1 MTPATTTP
9 VQRRN
14 AYLAWA
20 TICLVWGTTY
30 LGIKVALESIPP
42 FLMGGLRYIIAGSIL
57 AAFLRLQGKS
67 MPPWNAMPGFL
78 LSGALLLGV
87 GNGGVIWAEM
97 HVPSGL
103 AAVMIAATPFW
114 MTGVESLLPN
124 GDRLTRR
131 SMFGLLVGFS
141 GILLLVW
148 PDLKFDAAGGWQF
161 TAGVIALQ
169 LACLGWVLGSS
180 YSKYRRGATDPITAS
195 AFQMLL
201 GGGVMLLAGTLHGEW
216 SVLAFT
222 PRTTAALVYLIV
234 AGSLVGFVAYI
245 YALTHLSPS
254 FVSLYAYVNPVVAVA
269 LGTLVLGEPFGWRL
283 TLAIAIILSGM
294 AIVTTKRSKA
304 APSTTSASSDKT
316 ATSEKVES
324 ATSVSV
330 ERGEK
335 RESAA

>member
-1 MTPATTTP
+1 MSAATTTP

-30 LGIKVALESIPP
+30 LAIKVALESIPP
-42 FLMGGLRYIIAGSIL
+42 FLMGGLRYVIAGSIL
-57 AAFLRLQGKS
+57 AAVLRLQGKP
-67 MPPWNAMPGFL
+67 MPSLRALPGFL

-97 HVPSGL
+97 YVPSGL
-103 AAVMIAATPFW
+103 AAVMIASTPFW
-114 MTGVESLLPN
+114 MTGIEALLP
-124 GDRLTRR
+124 GGVRLTGR
-131 SMFGLLVGFS
+131 SVLGLFVGFT

-180 YSKYRRGATDPITAS
+180 YSKRRRGAIDPITAS

-201 GGGVMLLAGTLHGEW
+201 GGGVMMLAGTLHGEW
-216 SVLAFT
+216 AVLSFT
-222 PRTTAALVYLIV
+222 PRTAGALLYLIV
-234 AGSLVGFVAYI
+234 AGSLIGFVAYI

-269 LGTLVLGEPFGWRL
+269 LGTLVLGEPFGLR
-283 TLAIAIILSGM
+283 LAIAAAIILTGLM
-294 AIVTTKRSKA
+294 IVTTKRTKA
-304 APSTTSASSDKT
+304 APSTSSEK
-316 ATSEKVES
+316 EKVES
-324 ATSVSV
+324 AAGVNV
-330 ERGEK
+330 KRGE
-335 RESAA
+335 ESAA

>member
-1 MTPATTTP
+1 M
-9 VQRRN
+9 QRRN

-42 FLMGGLRYIIAGSIL
+42 FLMGGLRYVIAGSIL
-57 AAFLRLQGKS
+57 AAFLRLQGKP
-67 MPPWNAMPGFL
+67 MPAWNALPGFL

-97 HVPSGL
+97 FVPSGL
-103 AAVMIAATPFW
+103 AAVMIASTPFW
-114 MTGVESLLPN
+114 MTGIEALLPG
-124 GDRLTRR
+124 GDRLTGR
-131 SMFGLLVGFS
+131 SVARACSSASPAFCCWCG
-141 GILLLVW
+141 
-148 PDLKFDAAGGWQF
+148 PTLKFDASGGWQF

-180 YSKYRRGATDPITAS
+180 YSKRRRGATDPITAS

-201 GGGVMLLAGTLHGEW
+201 GGGVMLLAGTLYGEW
-216 SVLAFT
+216 GALAFT
-222 PRTTAALVYLIV
+222 PRTAGALIYLIV
-234 AGSLVGFVAYI
+234 AGSLIGFVAYI

-269 LGTLVLGEPFGWRL
+269 LGTLVLGEPFGLRL
-283 TLAIAIILSGM
+283 TIAVAIILAGLT
-294 AIVTTKRSKA
+294 IVTTRRTKA
-304 APSTTSASSDKT
+304 APSTSSG
-316 ATSEKVES
+316 KVES
-324 ATSVSV
+324 AASVSV

-335 RESAA
+335 QESAA

>member
-1 MTPATTTP
+1 MTAATTTP

-30 LGIKVALESIPP
+30 LGIKIALESIPP
-42 FLMGGLRYIIAGSIL
+42 FLMGGLRYVIAGSIL
-57 AAFLRLQGKS
+57 AAVLRLQGKP
-67 MPPWNAMPGFL
+67 MPAFSALPGFL

-97 HVPSGL
+97 YVPSGL
-103 AAVMIAATPFW
+103 AAVMIASTPFW
-114 MTGVESLLPN
+114 MTGIEALLP
-124 GDRLTRR
+124 GGERLTSRAVL
-131 SMFGLLVGFS
+131 GLFVGFT

-148 PDLKFDAAGGWQF
+148 PDLKFDAAGGWHF

-180 YSKYRRGATDPITAS
+180 YSKRRRGTTDPITAS

-216 SVLAFT
+216 GALSFT
-222 PRTTAALVYLIV
+222 PRTAGALIYLIV
-234 AGSLVGFVAYI
+234 AGSLIGFVAYI
-245 YALTHLSPS
+245 YALTHLSAS

-269 LGTLVLGEPFGWRL
+269 LGTLVLGEPFGVRL
-283 TLAIAIILSGM
+283 TIAVAIILAGM
-294 AIVTTKRSKA
+294 TIVTTRRTKA
-304 APSTTSASSDKT
+304 APSTSS
-316 ATSEKVES
+316 TSEKSGS
-324 ATSVSV
+324 AASVSV

-335 RESAA
+335 QESAA

>member
-1 MTPATTTP
+1 MTAATTTP

-30 LGIKVALESIPP
+30 LAIKVALESIPP
-42 FLMGGLRYIIAGSIL
+42 FLMGGLRYVIAGSIL
-57 AAFLRLQGKS
+57 AAFLRVQGKP
-67 MPPWNAMPGFL
+67 MPSWSALPGFL

-97 HVPSGL
+97 FVPSGL

-114 MTGVESLLPN
+114 MTGIEALLPG
-124 GDRLTRR
+124 GDRLTTR
-131 SMFGLLVGFS
+131 SIAGLFVGFT

-148 PDLKFDAAGGWQF
+148 PDLKFDASGGWQF

-180 YSKYRRGATDPITAS
+180 YSKRRRGTTDPITAS

-201 GGGVMLLAGTLHGEW
+201 GGGVMLFAGTLSGEW
-216 SVLAFT
+216 GALSFT
-222 PRTTAALVYLIV
+222 PRTTGALAYLIV
-234 AGSLVGFVAYI
+234 AGSLIGFVAYI
-245 YALTHLSPS
+245 YALAHLSPS

-283 TLAIAIILSGM
+283 VIAVAIILTGL
-294 AIVTTKRSKA
+294 IITTRRKKA
-304 APSTTSASSDKT
+304 APSVS
-316 ATSEKVES
+316 SEKTES
-324 ATSVSV
+324 AAGVSV

-335 RESAA
+335 QESAA